1 MLTNALIKNAKPK
14 EKGVVHLKDGR
25 GLYMEITPACS
36 RRWRFRYWIDGRE
49 NRISLGLYPEI
60 SLAEAR
66 KRCEEARRQIAQGV
80 DPSKA
85 RQDEKAAKETFEL
98 VAREWLEKFGA
109 SMTERSAGEILRRL
123 ERDVFP
129 WVGSRPIN
137 AIAAPEFLSVVRRI
151 ESRGAPETARRC
163 LQYLSRIGRYAVA
176 TGRATRD
183 SAADLR
189 GCLPPANKNH
199 FATLTDPKDV
209 AQLLRDIEGYQGSF
223 IVLCALKLSPL
234 LFVRP
239 GELRGM
245 QWSEIDLGAREWRIP
260 ASRMKMKEQ
269 HIVPLAPQAIAILD
283 DIRPLTGHGV
293 YVFPSLR
300 GDSRPMSNNTVNSA
314 LRRLG
319 YEKNQL
325 CAHGFRSM
333 ASTLLN
339 EMGWNGDVIE
349 KQLAHGD
356 RDKIRASYNFARYL
370 PERKKMMDAWASY
383 LDSLKTGAKVVPIR
397 RADQSG
403 G

>member
-1 MLTNALIKNAKPK
+1 MLTNALIKNTKPK

-49 NRISLGLYPEI
+49 NRISLGLFPEI

-85 RQDEKAAKETFEL
+85 RQDEKAEKETFEL

-109 SMTERSAGEILRRL
+109 AMTERSAGEILRRL

-209 AQLLRDIEGYQGSF
+209 AQLLRDIENYQGSF

-319 YEKNQL
+319 YEKDQL

-370 PERKKMMDAWASY
+370 PERKKMMDSWASY

-397 RADQSG
+397 AVSME
-403 G
+403 

>member
-85 RQDEKAAKETFEL
+85 RQDEKAEKETFEL

-109 SMTERSAGEILRRL
+109 AMTERSAGEILRRL

-245 QWSEIDLGAREWRIP
+245 QWSEIDLEAREWRIP
-260 ASRMKMKEQ
+260 ACRMKMKEQ

-319 YEKNQL
+319 YEKDQL

-356 RDKIRASYNFARYL
+356 RDKIRASYNVARYL

-383 LDSLKTGAKVVPIR
+383 LDSLKSGAKVTPLR
-397 RADQSG
+397 REAG
-403 G
+403 GTR